1 MARKVVEPFNPWPSF
16 VDLFASVIMV
26 VLMFMFVLIINI
38 TYYAQFKYK
47 IAYAGTIPIKII
59 EENTQNIKKVSTLED
74 TPKKIDELEK
84 KEKEAIAGMDLTIKD
99 SNLTRQEN
107 IIYEDWMTIK
117 YLDKEVIL
125 DPQSVKEIE
134 TFLENAKAKY
144 GNHFISIYS
153 NEPKDQVSA
162 SVSKQIALS
171 RTLNVRNLIRKKGY
185 KDEDVVVRLK
195 EKIPD
200 SKLVDHIPGYGIL
213 MINKKK

>member
-59 EENTQNIKKVSTLED
+59 EENTQNIKKVSTFED